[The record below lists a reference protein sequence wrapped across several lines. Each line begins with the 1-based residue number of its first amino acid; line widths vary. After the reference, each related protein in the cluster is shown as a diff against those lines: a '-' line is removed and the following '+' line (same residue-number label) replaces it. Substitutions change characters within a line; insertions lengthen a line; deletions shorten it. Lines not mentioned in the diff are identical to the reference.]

1 MGKSTTLY
9 HDPLKLKKN
18 GCVSILVILGIIA
31 GVIMF
36 LGVQYL
42 PKIAHNKLPLA
53 QIVLKDI
60 RIALSSYA
68 LEYGH
73 YPIPESDWHGP
84 DVSIRTRG
92 PMLSALTGGNA
103 SLNPKTIK
111 FIDFFAAKDRKNGL
125 WQDGG
130 EWIFSDPW
138 GEPYYIT
145 LDTNKDGKVTN
156 PEPRGENMP
165 AMFDKPIILYSSGP
179 DRDPTTWEDNVCSWY
194 SR

>member
-1 MGKSTTLY
+1 MSESTTLY
-9 HDPLKLKKN
+9 HDPLDLKKN
-18 GCVSILVILGIIA
+18 GCVRILVILGIIA

-92 PMLSALTGGNA
+92 PMLTALTGGNA

-138 GEPYYIT
+138 GELYYIT

-179 DRDPTTWEDNVCSWY
+179 DRDPMTWEDNVCSWY